1 MFNSLGLGALGLS
14 LADQCKCMHNK
25 ENPCLKD
32 DKNNT
37 TIYSIPTTGGS
48 VERAIEA
55 EYSKILFPFLLSS
68 QKNSQLN
75 SDHHYK
81 TKVKK
86 GRIQV
91 VEEAGSIDR
100 DPLGCW

>member
-1 MFNSLGLGALGLS
+1 MEGTNISITSLITL
-14 LADQCKCMHNK
+14 
-25 ENPCLKD
+25 
-32 DKNNT
+32 
-37 TIYSIPTTGGS
+37 PTPRGS
-48 VERAIEA
+48 VECTIEV
-55 EYSKILFPFLLSS
+55 EYSEILFPFLFSS

-75 SDHHYK
+75 SDALQ

-91 VEEAGSIDR
+91 GKEAGSIDR

>member
-1 MFNSLGLGALGLS
+1 
-14 LADQCKCMHNK
+14 MHIE
-25 ENPCLKD
+25 ENPCLKAD
-32 DKNNT
+32 QDNT

-48 VERAIEA
+48 VEHAIET
-55 EYSKILFPFLLSS
+55 EYSEILFPLLLSS

-75 SDHHYK
+75 SDALQ

-91 VEEAGSIDR
+91 GEEACSIDR